1 LETSGNTIDACLE
14 QTKKSL
20 LNFRGLF
27 SYQSILIC
35 VLDWQVESDSQLSRT
50 LKIVVEYCS
59 VPNFATQLSKL
70 KESALP
76 LEVSMEDLDEDLA
89 QTDGLPK
96 GVKILAGIALV
107 SVVGFVSFVAT
118 QFATPD
124 PRIAQGER
132 LWEERDPDGQDD
144 HDTLFF
150 VSETLALDP
159 KMVSLSEL
167 PDDDLASRSIIG
179 IEVDG
184 ISHAYILHEVA
195 EKKNVYMVST
205 RVNGRPIAFVH
216 NYQKDQTR
224 VLTKEDYGQVLDFRL
239 GGAEYMKNIAVL
251 YDDVRYR
258 QDSEKL
264 PLDDYPYTRTTL
276 DRWVEEHPDTLI
288 NFDEELSERDFYER

>member
-1 LETSGNTIDACLE
+1 LISGLTI
-14 QTKKSL
+14 
-20 LNFRGLF
+20 
-27 SYQSILIC
+27 
-35 VLDWQVESDSQLSRT
+35 WQVESSSEKT
-50 LKIVVEYCS
+50 FEFFS
-59 VPNFATQLSKL
+59 VPVFATQLSKL